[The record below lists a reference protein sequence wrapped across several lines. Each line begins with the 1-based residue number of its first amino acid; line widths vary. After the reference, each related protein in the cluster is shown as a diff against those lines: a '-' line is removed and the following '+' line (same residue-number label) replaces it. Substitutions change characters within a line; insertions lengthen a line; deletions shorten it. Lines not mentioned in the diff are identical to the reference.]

1 MSQDHLSVPLLE
13 IMQSDRTV
21 DAATFGLKHIYMINT
36 VITALSAL
44 GGVTMILPF
53 IFIPE
58 WRQKVRHK
66 LILGLGISDISTALS
81 VLIPSI
87 HLLRGGEL
95 DRGSSLCQADGFFY
109 EATVLTSSFWT
120 VGIAVVTYTL
130 LIRPMSI
137 FAALLARPWTFPML
151 FGLVWLAGCIISG
164 IGIYLNPMED
174 LEGFCF
180 YGVHGELYG
189 QLSLFLPRVVV
200 SFVTIVLYLRLFFF
214 FRRQDSFAVVSNP
227 RSRLD
232 SVIEQDLPGTHPKSR
247 RGSVQALIDKAR
259 SLSVSTASGRK
270 VSKDSEIALVEPVVM
285 TEVPLPH
292 KSPGIENGL
301 VRPLGP
307 LPRYSDGSWLNSSVK
322 VTTPASSCKDP
333 QITCLKPNTSSILP
347 PQSVPPSCTSSTV
360 GISIKPDVDVPFP
373 LFTLS
378 APPPFPTASTSSQ
391 SDLSSVRL
399 ESQPSDSLNLED
411 PPTEPVP
418 LSNSVFG
425 DYAILTGPSPTAPT
439 QPPFK
444 RQPFVSGPTGQLDIA
459 PDQPVVSPGSEGSA
473 TTTPASEDA
482 NQKPPLR
489 PGLCKGQRSWNWFSY
504 TQSNASSAL
513 TKEVKD
519 NFKPV
524 RVPKTVIV
532 EPFPIKRTQRSHPTA
547 LIPFSNNVKR
557 LSGQELNRRAS
568 MLMLLYPAAYTV
580 LLSVSLARLVLEM
593 GHMHPNP
600 YVNAISKWLIM
611 SSGWV
616 DAVIFIFIEWTFRQA
631 TRNSH

>member
-1 MSQDHLSVPLLE
+1 MH
-13 IMQSDRTV
+13 SDQTA
-21 DAATFGLKHIYMINT
+21 DAVTFGLKHIYMINT

-53 IFIPE
+53 IFIPQ

-95 DRGSSLCQADGFFY
+95 DRASPLCQADGFFY

-137 FAALLARPWTFPML
+137 FAALLARPWTFPIL

-214 FRRQDSFAVVSNP
+214 FRRQDSFAVVSCP
-227 RSRLD
+227 RTRLD
-232 SVIEQDLPGTHPKSR
+232 SVIEQDLPGAHPKSR
-247 RGSVQALIDKAR
+247 RGSVQVLIDKAR

-270 VSKDSEIALVEPVVM
+270 VSKDSETALVEPIVM
-285 TEVPLPH
+285 TEAPLPQAG
-292 KSPGIENGL
+292 PGRENAL
-301 VRPLGP
+301 AA
-307 LPRYSDGSWLNSSVK
+307 
-322 VTTPASSCKDP
+322 TPASGCKDP
-333 QITCLKPNTSSILP
+333 QTACLEPNTSSILP

-360 GISIKPDVDVPFP
+360 GVSIKPDINNPFP

-378 APPPFPTASTSSQ
+378 APPPFQTTSTSSQ
-391 SDLSSVRL
+391 SEISSVGL
-399 ESQPSDSLNLED
+399 GSQPSNSTNVED
-411 PPTEPVP
+411 PSTEPAP
-418 LSNSVFG
+418 ISNSVFG
-425 DYAILTGPSPTAPT
+425 NYSILAGPTSTVPT
-439 QPPFK
+439 QLPFT
-444 RQPFVSGPTGQLDIA
+444 RQPFVSGPTGPPDIA
-459 PDQPVVSPGSEGSA
+459 PEEPVVSPSSEGSA
-473 TTTPASEDA
+473 TTTPASEDV

-489 PGLCKGQRSWNWFSY
+489 PGLCKAQRSWNWFSY

-513 TKEVKD
+513 TKEVKET
-519 NFKPV
+519 FKPV
-524 RVPKTVIV
+524 RVPRAVII
-532 EPFPIKRTQRSHPTA
+532 EPLPIERIQRSHPTT
-547 LIPFSNNVKR
+547 LIPFSNNIKR